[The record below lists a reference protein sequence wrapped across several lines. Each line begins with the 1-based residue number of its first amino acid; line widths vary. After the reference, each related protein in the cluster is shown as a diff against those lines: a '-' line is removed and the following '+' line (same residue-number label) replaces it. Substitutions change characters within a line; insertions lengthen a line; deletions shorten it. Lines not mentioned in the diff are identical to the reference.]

1 MNQKKV
7 ILVNLS
13 KGLTGEE
20 NSKLVG
26 KMITMQLKLSAL
38 KRAKLDPKER
48 TPFFLYI
55 DEFQNYV
62 SKSIESI
69 LSEARKY
76 KLGLILAHQ
85 YIDQLKQEGLGGSL
99 DMSKTIFGNV
109 GNFFIHK
116 IGPTDA
122 EFLEKEM
129 GPEFSPIDLINGDT
143 FRSAAKVVVN
153 NQPTRPFSFNTR
165 IPYND
170 PILNIPEKVE
180 IMKQISALKWGT
192 KRELV
197 DKEIYFRVGV

>member
-1 MNQKKV
+1 
-7 ILVNLS
+7 
-13 KGLTGEE
+13 
-20 NSKLVG
+20 
-26 KMITMQLKLSAL
+26 MIAMQLKLSAL
-38 KRAKLDPKER
+38 KRASLDPKDR

-76 KLGLILAHQ
+76 KLWLILAHQ
-85 YIDQLKQEGLGGSL
+85 YIDQLKQEWLWGSL

-109 GNFFIHK
+109 GNFFFHK
-116 IGPTDA
+116 VGAPDA
-122 EFLEKEM
+122 ELLEKEM
-129 GPEFSPIDLINGDT
+129 GPEFSAIDMVNGDT
-143 FRSAAKVVVN
+143 FRAAAKIVVN
-153 NQPTRPFSFNTR
+153 NQPTRPFSFQTR
-165 IPYND
+165 VPYGD

-180 IMKQISALKWGT
+180 IMKQISALKRGT